1 MNTPARP
8 KSFEALRSR
17 LVDGRV
23 QSALEHMRPEDLS
36 PGEVLVRNLH
46 AGINYKDCLAILGK
60 ARIITDFPR
69 IAGIEAVGKVIESSA
84 ADFRPGDAVL
94 VHGHE
99 TGIRFD
105 GGFAEVLRVPA
116 AHLLQVPAGLTP
128 LECAILG
135 VPAFTAAMAL
145 ERFEELGLTQGS
157 GPIAVSG
164 AGGAVG
170 TMAIAI
176 LATAGYEVAAI
187 TRNLDRA
194 PALRALGATE
204 VIDAAVLNQPQ
215 RPLEKARFAAAVD
228 NVGGAMLSWLMRSMK
243 DSAAIAVI
251 GNAGGNTFEG
261 SGLPF
266 FMRRLQMFGVVAN
279 APWPQRR
286 RLWQRLGNDWKPD
299 LAKLLPYVHYIPLRE
314 LMDHAAEQLRGATS
328 GRALVSFKNGQ
339 S

>member
-1 MNTPARP
+1 MSTLARP
-8 KSFEALRSR
+8 ESLEALRSR
-17 LVDGRV
+17 LIDGRV
-23 QSALEHMRPEDLS
+23 QSTLERLSPDELS
-36 PGEVLVRNLH
+36 PGEVLVRTLH
-46 AGINYKDCLAILGK
+46 AGVNYKDCLAILGK
-60 ARIITDFPR
+60 AKIITDFPR
-69 IAGIEAVGKVIESSA
+69 IAGIEAVGQVIESSHP
-84 ADFRPGDAVL
+84 DFRPGDPVL

-99 TGIRFD
+99 TGIRLD

-116 AHLLQVPAGLTP
+116 AHLQQVPAGLTP

-145 ERFEELGLTQGS
+145 ERFEELGLARDS
-157 GPIAVSG
+157 GPVAVSG

-170 TMAIAI
+170 MMTIAI
-176 LATAGYEVAAI
+176 LARAGYEVAAI

-194 PALRALGATE
+194 PVLQALGATE
-204 VIDAAVLNQPQ
+204 VIDAAVLNAPQ
-215 RPLEKARFAAAVD
+215 RPLEKPRFAAAVD

-266 FMRRLQMFGVVAN
+266 FMRRLQMFGVIAN

-286 RLWQRLGNDWKPD
+286 RLWQRLGSDWKPD
-299 LAKLLPYVHYIPLRE
+299 MARLLPHVHHIPLNQ
-314 LMDHAAEQLRGATS
+314 LMAQAERQLQGGTS
-328 GRALVSFKNGQ
+328 GRTLVTFAGAPA
-339 S
+339 

>member
-1 MNTPARP
+1 MNTLARP
-8 KSFEALRSR
+8 ESFAALRTR
-17 LVDGRV
+17 LVGDRV
-23 QSALEHMRPEDLS
+23 QTTLERMRPDDLS
-36 PGEVLVRNLH
+36 PGEVLIRNLY
-46 AGINYKDCLAILGK
+46 AGVNYKDGLSILGQAK
-60 ARIITDFPR
+60 IITDFPR
-69 IAGIEAVGKVIESSA
+69 IAGIEAVGEVIESSSSE
-84 ADFRPGDAVL
+84 FRTGDAVL

-116 AHLLQVPAGLTP
+116 GHLQQVPEGLTP

-135 VPAFTAAMAL
+135 VPAFTAAMAV
-145 ERFEELGLTQGS
+145 ERFEELGIARS
-157 GPIAVSG
+157 AGPVAVSG

-176 LATAGYEVAAI
+176 LAKAGYEVAAI
-187 TRNLDRA
+187 TRNLDRS
-194 PALRALGATE
+194 PELKALGATE

-215 RPLEKARFAAAVD
+215 RALEKARFAAAVD

-266 FMRRLQMFGVVAN
+266 FMRRLQMFGVIAN
-279 APWPQRR
+279 APWPQRK
-286 RLWQRLGNDWKPD
+286 RLWQRLGSEWKPD
-299 LAKLLPYVHYIPLRE
+299 IAQLLPHVHHIPLSQ
-314 LMDHAAEQLRGATS
+314 LMDYAERQLQGGTS
-328 GRALVSFKNGQ
+328 GRALVNFVDAQ
-339 S
+339 P

>member
-1 MNTPARP
+1 MNAPVHP
-8 KSFEALRSR
+8 ESFEALRSR
-17 LVDGRV
+17 LVGDRV
-23 QSALEHMRPEDLS
+23 QSTLERMHPDDLS
-36 PGEVLVRNLH
+36 HGEVLVRNLH
-46 AGINYKDCLAILGK
+46 AGVNYKDCLAILGK

-69 IAGIEAVGKVIESSA
+69 IAGIEAVGEVIESSA
-84 ADFRPGDAVL
+84 ADFHPGDAVL

-99 TGIRFD
+99 TGIRLD
-105 GGFAEVLRVPA
+105 GGFAEVLRIPA
-116 AHLLQVPAGLTP
+116 AHLQQVPPGLTP

-176 LATAGYEVAAI
+176 LARAGYEVAAI

-194 PALRALGATE
+194 PALRALGAAE
-204 VIDAAVLNQPQ
+204 VIDAMVLNRPQ
-215 RPLEKARFAAAVD
+215 RPLEKARFAAAMD

-251 GNAGGNTFEG
+251 GNAGGNAFEG

-286 RLWQRLGNDWKPD
+286 RLWQRLANDWKPD
-299 LAKLLPYVHYIPLRE
+299 LARLLPHVQHLPLAE
-314 LMDHAAEQLRGATS
+314 LMGYAARQLQGGTS
-328 GRALVSFKNGQ
+328 GRALVSFTNGQ